1 MKFSFFSYLSL
12 FVILFL
18 TGSFKGFSQTTS
30 FNKANQTKSA
40 TINYIY
46 LDTPGFIEKGPGGMN
61 GLCFDIINDFEK
73 WVKSK
78 YGITINGN
86 WTLARDN
93 SFPVFMQTV
102 KSASNGT
109 VGVANITITQER
121 KSLYTFSSP
130 FINNISILVTHNSVS
145 SLDSPS
151 DIGSAFKNMT
161 AVTVK
166 GSTNEKY
173 LRQIKSKYFP
183 AMQIEYLN
191 NNVDVSKKVSTDP
204 RYFSVLDFTYYLSS
218 LKDYR
223 TIKRQPVMD
232 EANEFFGFIMP
243 KGSDWGPVFSQFL
256 SDQYLKSDQYRSIL
270 AKHLGPNALKLLDA
284 VQNP

>member
-1 MKFSFFSYLSL
+1 MKFNFFKSLSIFLILLTVASFNS
-12 FVILFL
+12 
-18 TGSFKGFSQTTS
+18 FSQTTS
-30 FNKANQTKSA
+30 FSKAKQTKTA
-40 TINYIY
+40 TLKYIY

-61 GLCFDIINDFEK
+61 GLCYDIIKDFEK

-86 WTLARDN
+86 WALARNN
-93 SFPVFMQTV
+93 SFPAFMQTV
-102 KSASNGT
+102 KSAPDGT
-109 VGVANITITQER
+109 VGVANITITPER
-121 KSLYTFSSP
+121 KREYTFSSP
-130 FINNISILVTHNSVS
+130 FINNISILVTHNSVGT
-145 SLDSPS
+145 LKSPS
-151 DIGSAFKNMT
+151 NIRNAFKNMT

-183 AMQIEYLN
+183 GMKIEYLTSN
-191 NNVDVSKKVSTDP
+191 MDVSKKVSTDP

-232 EANEFFGFIMP
+232 ETNEYFGFIMP
-243 KGSDWGPVFSQFL
+243 KGSGWGPVFSQFL
-256 SDQYLKSDQYRSIL
+256 SDQYLNGGQYRSIL